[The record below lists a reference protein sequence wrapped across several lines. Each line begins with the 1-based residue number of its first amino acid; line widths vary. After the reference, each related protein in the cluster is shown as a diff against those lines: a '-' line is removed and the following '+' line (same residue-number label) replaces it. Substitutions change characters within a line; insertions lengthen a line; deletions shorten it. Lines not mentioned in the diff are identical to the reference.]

1 MKGEKYVIINSKKFF
16 TEIIKT
22 PVYPY
27 NDNFKVEKKLVIKD
41 DGLRSIEEI
50 ERLDRLT
57 DLYTRYMNFDA
68 LTHNEKLIKS

>member
-41 DGLRSIEEI
+41 DGLSIFKNI
-50 ERLDRLT
+50 FLNL
-57 DLYTRYMNFDA
+57 
-68 LTHNEKLIKS
+68 